1 MHVQLTISGSKNN
14 PDQHQEAM
22 GLEVLLSILAVLVGS
37 YIVLFGFLKRVNEW
51 YHVMKLGEKKKTLP
65 PGDMGWPIFGNMFS
79 FLRAFRS
86 SDPDTFISNI
96 VEKYG
101 KGGVYKTYLFGNP
114 SVIVCTP
121 ETCRPALMD
130 DERFALGYSTSMS
143 RLAGRTFLNLP
154 KSEHR
159 GLRKLMTSPMI
170 GHEALAMY
178 MENIEDVAITSMEEW
193 AKNDKPVEFFY
204 ETRKVSFK
212 FIMRILLGSS
222 GDSIIEPVEKHYNDL
237 HHGFHSTAI
246 NIPGFPFY
254 KALKARNTL
263 VKILQKVVDERKAM
277 QKSGQQP
284 AKRGMIDLMME
295 AEFENGKKL
304 EDEEIVDLIIILL
317 LGAHDGPT
325 HATMWVTV
333 FLHQHPQM
341 LQKAK
346 EEQEEILKK
355 RPSTQKGLNLKEI
368 KQMEYLAKVIDETL
382 RIMNLPF
389 LDFRDVKADANI
401 KGYTIPKGW
410 KVLIW
415 SRGVHMNPEY
425 FSSPKE
431 FNPSRWDNPVE
442 AGSFIPFGGGSRRCL
457 GIDVAKLEISI
468 FVHHFLLNY
477 KLEQLNPGSPIVYL
491 PTTRPSDNCL
501 ARVTKLK

>member
-22 GLEVLLSILAVLVGS
+22 GLDVLLSILAVLVGS

-96 VEKYG
+96 VEKYFPLFYLTTCCMLLLSLIMNNYFWQLICRYG

-254 KALKARNTL
+254 KALK
-263 VKILQKVVDERKAM
+263 
-277 QKSGQQP
+277 
-284 AKRGMIDLMME
+284 
-295 AEFENGKKL
+295 
-304 EDEEIVDLIIILL
+304 
-317 LGAHDGPT
+317 
-325 HATMWVTV
+325 
-333 FLHQHPQM
+333 
-341 LQKAK
+341 
-346 EEQEEILKK
+346 
-355 RPSTQKGLNLKEI
+355 
-368 KQMEYLAKVIDETL
+368 VI
-382 RIMNLPF
+382 
-389 LDFRDVKADANI
+389 
-401 KGYTIPKGW
+401 
-410 KVLIW
+410 
-415 SRGVHMNPEY
+415 
-425 FSSPKE
+425 
-431 FNPSRWDNPVE
+431 
-442 AGSFIPFGGGSRRCL
+442 
-457 GIDVAKLEISI
+457 
-468 FVHHFLLNY
+468 FLL
-477 KLEQLNPGSPIVYL
+477 V
-491 PTTRPSDNCL
+491 
-501 ARVTKLK
+501 